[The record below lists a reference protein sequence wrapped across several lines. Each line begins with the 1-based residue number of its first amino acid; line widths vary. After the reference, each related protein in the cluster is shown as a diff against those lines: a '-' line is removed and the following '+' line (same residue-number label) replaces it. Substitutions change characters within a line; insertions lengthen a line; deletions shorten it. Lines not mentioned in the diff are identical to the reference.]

1 MKSSFEHY
9 VFIGGSAGALAPITQ
24 ILSKLP
30 ANFSFPITLV
40 IHRSF
45 ESSTSFIDHLS
56 STTKLHVVE
65 VFDKQKITEKK
76 IFISPCD
83 YHLQVES
90 EDAFSLCCDEKLHFC
105 RPAIDVLFTTA
116 AEIFDKKCIAILCSG
131 ANIDG
136 VAGLLRIKQ
145 LGGTTIVQSPET
157 AEVTVMPEAAIALGA
172 ADMVCSPEEIV
183 TFLLE
188 LS

>member
-45 ESSTSFIDHLS
+45 ESGISFIDHLNS
-56 STTKLHVVE
+56 LTLIPVVE
-65 VFDKQKITEKK
+65 VIDKRRITEKT

-83 YHLQVES
+83 YHLQVENDHS
-90 EDAFSLCCDEKLHFC
+90 FSLSCDEKLHFC
-105 RPAIDVLFTTA
+105 RPAIDILFTTA
-116 AEIFDKKCIAILCSG
+116 AETFNKKCIAILCSG

-145 LGGTTIVQSPET
+145 LGGKAIVQSPET